1 MKINYKFFTALA
13 LTSLMF
19 TSCDEGDAV
28 VDDVTDGTQ
37 RGAILRTVNVT
48 SNELPIGVADGFF
61 GVEVEIQDSENG
73 TLVDAIEVYASF
85 NDQTPDNGGPGS
97 TDDAFVESI
106 ANTGFAVGEFG
117 LPRFEY
123 QATLPQLLAA
133 TGVAETAI
141 DGGDQ
146 FRVRFELV
154 MKDGRRY
161 SFAQNSGTLTG
172 SYFSSP
178 FLYSATIV
186 CPPTAPTA
194 GTWTISTTDAFGD
207 SWNGASLDFSLN
219 GADPIQIA
227 NVDDGTRPFA
237 SNTQEFTLDVPA
249 GTETIS
255 LTFTSGAF
263 DGEVAFTVTSASGNV
278 IATQEAYSDA
288 NPAAGVELINYCVK
302 NF

>member
-1 MKINYKFFTALA
+1 MKINYKFFTAVA

-19 TSCDEGDAV
+19 TSCDEGTAV
-28 VDDVTDGTQ
+28 VDDVVAGTT
-37 RGAILRTVNVT
+37 RGAVLRTVNVT

-61 GVEVEIQDSENG
+61 GVDLEVQSEENG
-73 TLVDAIEVYASF
+73 TLIESVDVFANF
-85 NDQTPDNGGPGS
+85 RDNTPDNGKGATS
-97 TDDAFVESI
+97 DEALVETVSKSVF
-106 ANTGFAVGEFG
+106 TTGEFG
-117 LPRFEY
+117 LPRFSY
-123 QATLPQLLAA
+123 QATLPQLLSA
-133 TGVAETAI
+133 TGVSENDI

-154 MKDGRRY
+154 MNDGRRF
-161 SFAQNSGTLTG
+161 SFAQNSGNLTG
-172 SYFSSP
+172 SYYSSP

-186 CPPTAPTA
+186 CPPTTPTA
-194 GTWTISTTDAFGD
+194 GAWTISTTDAFGD

-219 GADPIQIA
+219 GADPIQIV

-237 SNTQEFTLDVPA
+237 SNTQEYTLDVPA

-278 IATQEAYSDA
+278 IATQEAYSA
-288 NPAAGVELINYCVK
+288 VNPAAGVELINYCIK